1 MIFNSRGRL
10 ADLALKSRLP
20 YMGSNLDEATAG
32 ALLAYG
38 PSHADIFRRSAAVV
52 DKILKGGKPQDIP
65 IQQPVTFNLRINL
78 QTARKLGLDI
88 PPLLLA
94 RADEVIE

>member
-1 MIFNSRGRL
+1 MPL
-10 ADLALKSRLP
+10 AAVADLALKSRLP

-38 PSHADIFRRSAAVV
+38 PGHADISRRSGAVV
-52 DKILKGGKPQDIP
+52 DKIIKGEKPQDIP

-78 QTARKLGLDI
+78 QTAKKLGRNVRRSSL
-88 PPLLLA
+88 PALT
-94 RADEVIE
+94 R